1 MSQTSPT
8 SDPTGSIGWKA
19 SFIPRV
25 LTQSHLVRV
34 TGVTSTPSQ
43 WEAIWRLFPYFMAV
57 MVGSFITIAVMR
69 PDLIDW
75 HTFFRSFM
83 IGIIIGRY

>member
-19 SFIPRV
+19 SFVPRV
-25 LTQSHLVRV
+25 LSERHIVRI
-34 TGVTSTPSQ
+34 TGMTAVPSR
-43 WEAIWRLFPYFMAV
+43 WEIIGRLFPYFIGAMIGAFV
-57 MVGSFITIAVMR
+57 MITLLR

-83 IGIIIGRY
+83 IGIIIGRF